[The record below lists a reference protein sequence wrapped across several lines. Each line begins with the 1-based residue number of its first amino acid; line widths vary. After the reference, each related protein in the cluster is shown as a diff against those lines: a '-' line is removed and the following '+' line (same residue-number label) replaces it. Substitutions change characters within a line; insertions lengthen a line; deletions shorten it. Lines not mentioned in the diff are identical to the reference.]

1 MEVVMLDIL
10 RVFAFVSVFV
20 LSGFIM
26 IVGESVAD
34 SSNQVEA
41 YYEFEEDLV
50 VSVPVVEMPEILFAE
65 AEIAVPMSYV
75 EMADLEI
82 NVIDER
88 LAQNCSV
95 EWDGSIQNEAA
106 CCV

>member
-1 MEVVMLDIL
+1 MLDIL
-10 RVFAFVSVFV
+10 RVFAFFSVFV
-20 LSGFIM
+20 LSGLIL
-26 IVGESVAD
+26 VQGEKMA
-34 SSNQVEA
+34 SSSDQVEA
-41 YYEFEEDLV
+41 YYDFQEDLV
-50 VSVPVVEMPEILFAE
+50 VLVPVVEMPEILFAD
-65 AEIAVPMSYV
+65 AEVTVPMSYV

-82 NVIDER
+82 NVVDER

>member
-10 RVFAFVSVFV
+10 RVFAFVAVFAFFGLV
-20 LSGFIM
+20 LIE
-26 IVGESVAD
+26 GEKIA
-34 SSNQVEA
+34 SSSDQVEA
-41 YYEFEEDLV
+41 YYEFQEDLV

-82 NVIDER
+82 NVVDER

-95 EWDGSIQNEAA
+95 EWNGSIQNEAA

>member
-1 MEVVMLDIL
+1 MLDIL

-26 IVGESVAD
+26 IEGEKIAD
-34 SSNQVEA
+34 ASGEVEA
-41 YYEFEEDLV
+41 YYDFKEDLV
-50 VSVPVVEMPEILFAE
+50 VSVPVVEMPELLFAE

-95 EWDGSIQNEAA
+95 EWDGSIENEAA